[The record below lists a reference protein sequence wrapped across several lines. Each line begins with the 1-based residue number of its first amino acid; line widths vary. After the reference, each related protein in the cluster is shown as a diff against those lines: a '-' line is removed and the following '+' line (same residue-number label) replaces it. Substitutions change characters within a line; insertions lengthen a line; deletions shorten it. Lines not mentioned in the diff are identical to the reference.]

1 MDNRALVQQGLLNLG
16 FSPGATSGIMA
27 NAYHESGADYS
38 PTRLQGGGEAGE
50 VNVDGKTG
58 YGLFQWTSPDRQQGL
73 ADYAKQVGT
82 SSSDLLTQL
91 SYMKKELGQEGFNK
105 INAMTPEDAALY
117 FNDYYERPAYNPENR
132 LARKNMATTISNTI
146 GQDGG
151 KTIVDN
157 IDGIKTNM
165 VTENPNEKLDME
177 GVMAIIQQPKRNVA
191 AAGEEAL
198 REQLVRQAHHKARGA
213 FASRFYEDSDK
224 AMMNAAVAKAQ
235 EEAKL
240 QNANAQLTGA
250 GKLAQMIANSQNNSN
265 RQAYASLG
273 AMVGMNVNPMQTQL
287 MSHNQLAQMGLQV
300 QLQRKQ
306 QEEQM
311 QRQKEMM
318 MVSAMLHPRGGGG
331 GYGGGG
337 HGGRGSGGAK
347 RTMSPA
353 ANLKYTNDAYDKF
366 KSVADD
372 VASRGAFSQEDVDA
386 LNYAMKEAK
395 NTLAMAE
402 DDPITLQKIHDID
415 NDYTYSMEWMKHSQ
429 SGNGL
434 DYTVKKEKE

>member
-1 MDNRALVQQGLLNLG
+1 MAGIDSIRNIANIMAQKYGANPQFVAAQLAHESANGTSQLAVENHNYGGLTQSTPNGEENKQPDGSNYYRMFGSDEEYADAMYNDFFKYYPEILKAKTIDEYSHILKQNGYYGASEADYTNSLKGWLGKAGQNGGLLG
-16 FSPGATSGIMA
+16 GASPIDS
-27 NAYHESGADYS
+27 
-38 PTRLQGGGEAGE
+38 
-50 VNVDGKTG
+50 V
-58 YGLFQWTSPDRQQGL
+58 
-73 ADYAKQVGT
+73 
-82 SSSDLLTQL
+82 
-91 SYMKKELGQEGFNK
+91 
-105 INAMTPEDAALY
+105 
-117 FNDYYERPAYNPENR
+117 
-132 LARKNMATTISNTI
+132 
-146 GQDGG
+146 
-151 KTIVDN
+151 
-157 IDGIKTNM
+157 DGIKTNM
-165 VTENPNEKLDME
+165 VTENPNEKLDIE

-224 AMMNAAVAKAQ
+224 AMMNAAIAKAQ

-273 AMVGMNVNPMQTQL
+273 AMVGMAVNPMQTQL

-306 QEEQM
+306 QEEQF
-311 QRQKEMM
+311 QRQKEMLLL
-318 MVSAMLHPRGGGG
+318 SAATRPHGGGSGRGGGG
-331 GYGGGG
+331 
-337 HGGRGSGGAK
+337 RGSSGEK
-347 RTMSPA
+347 RMMSPA
-353 ANLKYTNDAYDKF
+353 SNLKYTNDAYDKF

-372 VASRGAFSQEDVDA
+372 VASRDAFSQEDVDA
-386 LNYAMKEAK
+386 LNHAMKEAK

-402 DDPITLQKIHDID
+402 DDPITLQKLHDID

>member
-1 MDNRALVQQGLLNLG
+1 MDYKALVQQGLLNLG

-58 YGLFQWTSPDRQQGL
+58 YGLFQWTSSDRQQGL
-73 ADYAKQVGT
+73 ADYAKQVGA

-91 SYMKKELGQEGFNK
+91 SYMKKELGEEGFNK

-117 FNDYYERPAYNPENR
+117 FNDYYERPANNPENR
-132 LARKNMATTISNTI
+132 LARRNMATEIAKTV
-146 GQDGG
+146 GQGG
-151 KTIVDN
+151 GTNIIDN
-157 IDGIKTNM
+157 IDGIKHNM
-165 VTENPNEKLDME
+165 LVENPNEKFDME
-177 GVMAIIQQPKRNVA
+177 GVMSIIQQPKRNVA
-191 AAGEEAL
+191 SAGEEAL

-224 AMMNAAVAKAQ
+224 AMMNAAIAKAQ
-235 EEAKL
+235 EDAKL

-250 GKLAQMIANSQNNSN
+250 GKLAQMIANSKNNSN
-265 RQAYASLG
+265 RQGYATLG

-311 QRQKEMM
+311 QRQKDYQQWMWTNAPRPV
-318 MVSAMLHPRGGGG
+318 VSSGRGGGG
-331 GYGGGG
+331 G
-337 HGGRGSGGAK
+337 RASGGAK
-347 RTMSPA
+347 RIMNPA
-353 ANLKYTNDAYDKF
+353 QNTKYVDEIRNGFREVLENNANLD
-366 KSVADD
+366 S
-372 VASRGAFSQEDVDA
+372 FSQHDVDNLNEQAMLA
-386 LNYAMKEAK
+386 LQK
-395 NTLAMAE
+395 LAVAE
-402 DDPITLQKIHDID
+402 DDPYAVQTV
-415 NDYTYSMEWMKHSQ
+415 NDVKRWQAEQLKHMADSQ
-429 SGNGL
+429 SGHDL
-434 DYTVKKEKE
+434 KYD

>member
-16 FSPGATSGIMA
+16 FSPGATSGIMS

-50 VNVDGKTG
+50 VNVDGQTG

-91 SYMKKELGQEGFNK
+91 SYMKKELGQDGFNK

-132 LARKNMATTISNTI
+132 LARRNMATEIAKTV
-146 GQDGG
+146 GQEGG
-151 KTIVDN
+151 ASIIDN
-157 IDGIKTNM
+157 VDGIKTNM
-165 VTENPNEKLDME
+165 VTENPNEKFDME

-191 AAGEEAL
+191 AAGEETL
-198 REQLVRQAHHKARGA
+198 KEQLVRQAHHKARGA

-224 AMMNAAVAKAQ
+224 AMMNAAIAKAQ

-306 QEEQM
+306 QEEQF
-311 QRQKEMM
+311 QRQKEMVM
-318 MVSAMLHPRGGGG
+318 LSAAMHPRGGGG
-331 GYGGGG
+331 GGGSGRGGGRSKEEKRMNNPITTAKYVDEELG
-337 HGGRGSGGAK
+337 KYQELLDKNAELGS
-347 RTMSPA
+347 
-353 ANLKYTNDAYDKF
+353 
-366 KSVADD
+366 
-372 VASRGAFSQEDVDA
+372 FSQTDVDT
-386 LNYAMKEAK
+386 LNKTSEDLLRKFEMLDADPYVESAINTIKEKQAYQLKHMK
-395 NTLAMAE
+395 
-402 DDPITLQKIHDID
+402 D
-415 NDYTYSMEWMKHSQ
+415 SQ

-434 DYTVKKEKE
+434 DYGG

>member
-50 VNVDGKTG
+50 VNVDGETG

-73 ADYAKQVGT
+73 ADYAKQAGT

-105 INAMTPEDAALY
+105 INGMTPEDAALY

-151 KTIVDN
+151 KTIIDN

-177 GVMAIIQQPKRNVA
+177 GVMSIIQQPKRNVA

-213 FASRFYEDSDK
+213 FASKFYEDSDK

-318 MVSAMLHPRGGGG
+318 LLSAATRPHGGGG
-331 GYGGGG
+331 GSGSS
-337 HGGRGSGGAK
+337 GSGRSSSGAK

-353 ANLKYTNDAYDKF
+353 QNTKYVDDIRNGFREVLENNANLG
-366 KSVADD
+366 S
-372 VASRGAFSQEDVDA
+372 FSQHDVDN
-386 LNYAMKEAK
+386 LNEQAMLSLQK
-395 NTLAMAE
+395 LAVAE
-402 DDPITLQKIHDID
+402 DDPYAVQTVNDIKRWQ
-415 NDYTYSMEWMKHSQ
+415 SEQLKHMAESQ
-429 SGNGL
+429 SGHNL
-434 DYTVKKEKE
+434 KYD

>member
-1 MDNRALVQQGLLNLG
+1 MDYKALVQQGLLNLG

-73 ADYAKQVGT
+73 ADYAKQVGA

-91 SYMKKELGQEGFNK
+91 SYMKKELGEEGFNK

-132 LARKNMATTISNTI
+132 LARKNMATEIAKTV
-146 GQDGG
+146 GQGG
-151 KTIVDN
+151 GANIIDN
-157 IDGIKTNM
+157 INGIKHNM
-165 VTENPNEKLDME
+165 LVENPNERLDIE
-177 GVMAIIQQPKRNVA
+177 GAMSIIQQPKRNVA
-191 AAGEEAL
+191 SAGEEAL

-287 MSHNQLAQMGLQV
+287 MSHNELAKMGLQV

-318 MVSAMLHPRGGGG
+318 MLSAMIHPHGGGSGRGGGG
-331 GYGGGG
+331 G
-337 HGGRGSGGAK
+337 RGSSGEK
-347 RTMSPA
+347 RMMSPA
-353 ANLKYTNDAYDKF
+353 TNLKYAQEAYKEY
-366 KSVADD
+366 ADTLH
-372 VASRGAFSQEDVDA
+372 SIEDVDN
-386 LNYAMKEAK
+386 LSQQDVNTVNHAMKTLK
-395 NTLAMAE
+395 NKMAMAE
-402 DDPITLQKIHDID
+402 DDPYALQVLKDAD
-415 NDYTYSMEWMKHSQ
+415 NDYKFLMETMPTRQ
-429 SGNGL
+429 TGAGL
-434 DYTVKKEKE
+434 DYSVKKDKDE

>member
-50 VNVDGKTG
+50 VNVDGETG

-91 SYMKKELGQEGFNK
+91 SYMKKELGQEGFNN
-105 INAMTPEDAALY
+105 INGMTPEDAALY

-151 KTIVDN
+151 KTIIDN

-165 VTENPNEKLDME
+165 ATENPNEKLDME
-177 GVMAIIQQPKRNVA
+177 GVMSIIQQPKRNVA
-191 AAGEEAL
+191 AAGEDAL

-213 FASRFYEDSDK
+213 FASKFYEDSDK

-311 QRQKEMM
+311 QRQKEMAM
-318 MVSAMLHPRGGGG
+318 LSATLHPRGGGG
-331 GYGGGG
+331 GSGSS
-337 HGGRGSGGAK
+337 GSGRSSSGAK

-353 ANLKYTNDAYDKF
+353 QNTKYVDDIRNGFREVLENNANLG
-366 KSVADD
+366 S
-372 VASRGAFSQEDVDA
+372 FSQHDVDN
-386 LNYAMKEAK
+386 LNEQAMLSLQK
-395 NTLAMAE
+395 LAVAE
-402 DDPITLQKIHDID
+402 DDPYAVQTVNDIKRWQ
-415 NDYTYSMEWMKHSQ
+415 SEQLKHMAESQ
-429 SGNGL
+429 SGHNL
-434 DYTVKKEKE
+434 KYD

>member
-1 MDNRALVQQGLLNLG
+1 MAGIDSIRNIANIMAQKYGANPQFVAAQLAHESANGTSQLAVENHNYGGLTQSTPNGEENKQPDGSNYYRMFGSDEEYADAMYNDFFKYYPEILKAKTVDEYSHILKQNGYYGASETDYTNSLKGWLGKAGQNGGLLG
-16 FSPGATSGIMA
+16 GA
-27 NAYHESGADYS
+27 
-38 PTRLQGGGEAGE
+38 
-50 VNVDGKTG
+50 
-58 YGLFQWTSPDRQQGL
+58 
-73 ADYAKQVGT
+73 
-82 SSSDLLTQL
+82 
-91 SYMKKELGQEGFNK
+91 
-105 INAMTPEDAALY
+105 
-117 FNDYYERPAYNPENR
+117 NP
-132 LARKNMATTISNTI
+132 IDS
-146 GQDGG
+146 
-151 KTIVDN
+151 V
-157 IDGIKTNM
+157 DGIKTNM

-287 MSHNQLAQMGLQV
+287 MSHNELAKMGLQV

-306 QEEQM
+306 LEEQM
-311 QRQKEMM
+311 QRQKEIMM
-318 MVSAMLHPRGGGG
+318 LQAATRPRGGGGGG
-331 GYGGGG
+331 GYGG
-337 HGGRGSGGAK
+337 GGRGSGGAK

-402 DDPITLQKIHDID
+402 DDPITLQKLHDID
-415 NDYTYSMEWMKHSQ
+415 NDYKYSMEWMKHSQ

>member
-16 FSPGATSGIMA
+16 FSPGATSGIMS

-50 VNVDGKTG
+50 VNVDGQTG

-132 LARKNMATTISNTI
+132 LARRNMATEIAKTV
-146 GQDGG
+146 GQEGG
-151 KTIVDN
+151 ASIIDN
-157 IDGIKTNM
+157 VDGIKTNM

-198 REQLVRQAHHKARGA
+198 KEQLVRQAHHKARGA

-265 RQAYASLG
+265 RQAYATLG

-287 MSHNQLAQMGLQV
+287 MSHNELAKMGLQV

-306 QEEQM
+306 LEEQM

-318 MVSAMLHPRGGGG
+318 MLSAMIHPHGGGSGRGGGG
-331 GYGGGG
+331 G
-337 HGGRGSGGAK
+337 RASSGDR

-386 LNYAMKEAK
+386 LNHAMKEAK

-402 DDPITLQKIHDID
+402 DDPITLQKLHDIN

>member
-16 FSPGATSGIMA
+16 FSPGATSGIMS

-91 SYMKKELGQEGFNK
+91 SYMKKELGQDGFNK

-132 LARKNMATTISNTI
+132 LARRNMATEIAKTV
-146 GQDGG
+146 GQEGG
-151 KTIVDN
+151 ASIIDN
-157 IDGIKTNM
+157 IDRIKTNM

-177 GVMAIIQQPKRNVA
+177 SVMSIIQQPKRNVA

-198 REQLVRQAHHKARGA
+198 REQLVRQAQHKARGA

-287 MSHNQLAQMGLQV
+287 MSHNQLAQMGLQI
-300 QLQRKQ
+300 QIQRKQ

-318 MVSAMLHPRGGGG
+318 LLSAATRPHGGGS
-331 GYGGGG
+331 GGGSSS
-337 HGGRGSGGAK
+337 GGRSSGGAK

-366 KSVADD
+366 KSVLDGVAEKGELSQDD
-372 VASRGAFSQEDVDA
+372 VDSI
-386 LNYAMKEAK
+386 NYATKEAK

-402 DDPITLQKIHDID
+402 DDPITLQKLHDID
-415 NDYTYSMEWMKHSQ
+415 NDYTYIIREMKQRQ

-434 DYTVKKEKE
+434 DYSVKKEE

>member
-50 VNVDGKTG
+50 VNVDGETG

-151 KTIVDN
+151 KTIIDN

-177 GVMAIIQQPKRNVA
+177 GVMSIIQQPKRNVA

-198 REQLVRQAHHKARGA
+198 REQLVRQAHHRARGA

-318 MVSAMLHPRGGGG
+318 LLSAATRPHGGGG
-331 GYGGGG
+331 GSGSSGGG
-337 HGGRGSGGAK
+337 RSSGGAK
-347 RTMSPA
+347 RIMSPA
-353 ANLKYTNDAYDKF
+353 QNTKYVDDIRNGFREVLENNANLG
-366 KSVADD
+366 S
-372 VASRGAFSQEDVDA
+372 FSQHDVDN
-386 LNYAMKEAK
+386 LNEQAMLSLQK
-395 NTLAMAE
+395 LAVAE
-402 DDPITLQKIHDID
+402 DDPYAVQTVNDIKRWQ
-415 NDYTYSMEWMKHSQ
+415 SEQLKHMAESQ
-429 SGNGL
+429 SGHNL
-434 DYTVKKEKE
+434 KYD

>member
-1 MDNRALVQQGLLNLG
+1 MDYKALVQQGLLNLG

-73 ADYAKQVGT
+73 ADFAKQNGT
-82 SSSDLLTQL
+82 SSSDVLTQL
-91 SYMKKELGQEGFNK
+91 AFMKKELGQEGFNK
-105 INAMTPEDAALY
+105 INSMGPEDAALY
-117 FNDYYERPAYNPENR
+117 FNDNYERPKYNEENR
-132 LARKNMATTISNTI
+132 MARKNMATTIANTI

-151 KTIVDN
+151 KTIIDSV
-157 IDGIKTNM
+157 DGIKTNM
-165 VTENPNEKLDME
+165 VTENPNEKFDME

-224 AMMNAAVAKAQ
+224 AMMNAAIAKAQ

-287 MSHNQLAQMGLQV
+287 MSHNQLAQMGLQI
-300 QLQRKQ
+300 QIQRKQ

-311 QRQKEMM
+311 QRQKDYQQWVWANAPRPV
-318 MVSAMLHPRGGGG
+318 VSSGRGGGG
-331 GYGGGG
+331 G
-337 HGGRGSGGAK
+337 RGSSGEK
-347 RTMSPA
+347 RMMSPA
-353 ANLKYTNDAYDKF
+353 TNLKYAQEAYKEYTDTLH
-366 KSVADD
+366 SI
-372 VASRGAFSQEDVDA
+372 EDVDN
-386 LNYAMKEAK
+386 LSQQDVNTVNHAMKTFK
-395 NTLAMAE
+395 NKMAMAE
-402 DDPITLQKIHDID
+402 DDPYALQALKDAD
-415 NDYTYSMEWMKHSQ
+415 NDYKFLMETMPTRQ
-429 SGNGL
+429 TGAGL
-434 DYTVKKEKE
+434 DYSVKKDKDE

>member
-1 MDNRALVQQGLLNLG
+1 MDYKALVQQGLLNLG

-73 ADYAKQVGT
+73 ADYAKQNGT
-82 SSSDLLTQL
+82 SSSDLMTQL
-91 SYMKKELGQEGFNK
+91 SYMKKELGQDGFNK
-105 INAMTPEDAALY
+105 INSMSPEDAALY
-117 FNDYYERPAYNPENR
+117 FNDNYERPAYNEENR
-132 LARKNMATTISNTI
+132 MARKNMATTIANTI
-146 GQDGG
+146 GNEGG
-151 KTIVDN
+151 KTIIDS

-165 VTENPNEKLDME
+165 VTENPNEKFDME
-177 GVMAIIQQPKRNVA
+177 GVMSIIRQPKRNVA
-191 AAGEEAL
+191 AAGEDAL
-198 REQLVRQAHHKARGA
+198 REQLVRQAQHKARGV
-213 FASRFYEDSDK
+213 FASKFYEDGDK
-224 AMMNAAVAKAQ
+224 AMMNAAIAKAQ
-235 EEAKL
+235 EDAKL

-265 RQAYASLG
+265 RQAYATLG

-287 MSHNQLAQMGLQV
+287 MSHNELAKMGLQI
-300 QLQRKQ
+300 QMQRKQ

-311 QRQKEMM
+311 QRQKDYQQWMWANAPRPV
-318 MVSAMLHPRGGGG
+318 VSSGGGG
-331 GYGGGG
+331 G
-337 HGGRGSGGAK
+337 GGRSSGGAR

-386 LNYAMKEAK
+386 LNHAMKEAK

-402 DDPITLQKIHDID
+402 DDPITLQKLHDID
-415 NDYTYSMEWMKHSQ
+415 NDYKYSMEWMKHSQ

-434 DYTVKKEKE
+434 DYTVKKEKEQ

>member
-1 MDNRALVQQGLLNLG
+1 MAGIDSIRNIAN
-16 FSPGATSGIMA
+16 IMA
-27 NAYHESGADYS
+27 QKYGANPQFVAAQLAHESANGTSQLAVENHNYGGLTQSTPNGEENKQPDGSNYYRMFGSDEEYADAMYNDFFKYYPEILKAKTIDEYSHILKQNGYYGASETDYTNS
-38 PTRLQGGGEAGE
+38 LKGWLGKAGQGGG
-50 VNVDGKTG
+50 
-58 YGLFQWTSPDRQQGL
+58 
-73 ADYAKQVGT
+73 
-82 SSSDLLTQL
+82 LL
-91 SYMKKELGQEGFNK
+91 GG
-105 INAMTPEDAALY
+105 A
-117 FNDYYERPAYNPENR
+117 NP
-132 LARKNMATTISNTI
+132 IDS
-146 GQDGG
+146 
-151 KTIVDN
+151 V
-157 IDGIKTNM
+157 DGIKTNM
-165 VTENPNEKLDME
+165 VTENPNEKFDME

-287 MSHNQLAQMGLQV
+287 MSHNQLAQMGLQI
-300 QLQRKQ
+300 QIQRKQ

-318 MVSAMLHPRGGGG
+318 LLSAAMHPRGGGG
-331 GYGGGG
+331 GGG
-337 HGGRGSGGAK
+337 GGRGSGEAK

-353 ANLKYTNDAYDKF
+353 TNLKYVQDAYKEYTD
-366 KSVADD
+366 SLH
-372 VASRGAFSQEDVDA
+372 SIEDVGNLSQQDV
-386 LNYAMKEAK
+386 NTVNHAMKTLK
-395 NTLAMAE
+395 NKLAMAE
-402 DDPITLQKIHDID
+402 DDPITLQIISDAN
-415 NDYTYSMEWMKHSQ
+415 NDYKYLMEEMPTKQ
-429 SGNGL
+429 TGAGL
-434 DYTVKKEKE
+434 DYSIKKEE

>member
-16 FSPGATSGIMA
+16 FSPGATSGIMS

-91 SYMKKELGQEGFNK
+91 SYMKKELGQDGFNK

-132 LARKNMATTISNTI
+132 LARRNMATEIAKTV
-146 GQDGG
+146 GQEGG
-151 KTIVDN
+151 ASIIDN
-157 IDGIKTNM
+157 IDRIKTNM

-177 GVMAIIQQPKRNVA
+177 SVMSIIQQPKRNVA

-198 REQLVRQAHHKARGA
+198 REQLVRQAQHKARGA

-287 MSHNQLAQMGLQV
+287 MSHNQLAQMGLQI
-300 QLQRKQ
+300 QIQRKQ

-318 MVSAMLHPRGGGG
+318 LLSAATRPHGGGS
-331 GYGGGG
+331 GGGSSS
-337 HGGRGSGGAK
+337 GGRGSSGEK

-366 KSVADD
+366 KSVLDG
-372 VASRGAFSQEDVDA
+372 VAEKGELSQDDVDA
-386 LNYAMKEAK
+386 INYATKEAK

-402 DDPITLQKIHDID
+402 DDPITLQKLHDID
-415 NDYTYSMEWMKHSQ
+415 NDYTYIIREMKQKQ

-434 DYTVKKEKE
+434 DYSVKKEE

>member
-1 MDNRALVQQGLLNLG
+1 MAGIESIRNVAN
-16 FSPGATSGIMA
+16 IMA
-27 NAYHESGADYS
+27 QKYGANPQFVAAQLAHESANGTSRLAVENHNYGGLTQSTPNGEENKQPDGSNYYRMFGSDEEYADAMYNDFFKYYPEILKAKTIDEYSHILKQNGYYGASETDYTNS
-38 PTRLQGGGEAGE
+38 LKGWLGKAGQGGG
-50 VNVDGKTG
+50 
-58 YGLFQWTSPDRQQGL
+58 
-73 ADYAKQVGT
+73 
-82 SSSDLLTQL
+82 LL
-91 SYMKKELGQEGFNK
+91 GG
-105 INAMTPEDAALY
+105 A
-117 FNDYYERPAYNPENR
+117 NP
-132 LARKNMATTISNTI
+132 IDS
-146 GQDGG
+146 
-151 KTIVDN
+151 V
-157 IDGIKTNM
+157 DGIKTNM

-191 AAGEEAL
+191 SAGEEAL

-213 FASRFYEDSDK
+213 FASKFYEDSDK

-287 MSHNQLAQMGLQV
+287 MSHNELAKMGLQV

-318 MVSAMLHPRGGGG
+318 MLSAMIHPHGGGSGRGGG
-331 GYGGGG
+331 
-337 HGGRGSGGAK
+337 GGRGSGGAR

-353 ANLKYTNDAYDKF
+353 ANLKYANDAYDKF

-372 VASRGAFSQEDVDA
+372 VASRDAFSQEDVDA
-386 LNYAMKEAK
+386 LNHAMKEAK

-402 DDPITLQKIHDID
+402 DDPITLQKLHDID
-415 NDYTYSMEWMKHSQ
+415 NDYKYSMEWMKHSQ

>member
-1 MDNRALVQQGLLNLG
+1 MDNRTLVQQGLLNLG

-50 VNVDGKTG
+50 INVDGQTG

-82 SSSDLLTQL
+82 SSSDILTQL
-91 SYMKKELGQEGFNK
+91 AFMKKELGQEGFNK
-105 INAMTPEDAALY
+105 INSMNPEDAALY
-117 FNDYYERPAYNPENR
+117 FNDHYERPAYNEENR
-132 LARKNMATTISNTI
+132 MARKNMATTIANTI
-146 GQDGG
+146 GSDGG
-151 KTIVDN
+151 KNIIDS

-287 MSHNQLAQMGLQV
+287 MSHNQLAQMGLQI
-300 QLQRKQ
+300 QIQRKQ

-318 MVSAMLHPRGGGG
+318 LLSAAMHPRGGGG
-331 GYGGGG
+331 GGG
-337 HGGRGSGGAK
+337 GGRGSGEAK

-353 ANLKYTNDAYDKF
+353 TNLKYVQDAYKEYTD
-366 KSVADD
+366 SLH
-372 VASRGAFSQEDVDA
+372 SIEDVGNLSQQDV
-386 LNYAMKEAK
+386 NTVNHAMKTLK
-395 NTLAMAE
+395 NKLAMAE
-402 DDPITLQKIHDID
+402 DDPITLQTISDAN
-415 NDYTYSMEWMKHSQ
+415 NDYKYLMEEMPTKQ
-429 SGNGL
+429 TGAGL
-434 DYTVKKEKE
+434 DYSIKKEE

>member
-1 MDNRALVQQGLLNLG
+1 MDYKALVQQGLLNLG
-16 FSPGATSGIMA
+16 FSPGATSGIMS

-73 ADYAKQVGT
+73 ADYAKQNGT
-82 SSSDLLTQL
+82 SSSDILTQL
-91 SYMKKELGQEGFNK
+91 AFMKKELGQEGFNK
-105 INAMTPEDAALY
+105 INSMSPEDAALY
-117 FNDYYERPAYNPENR
+117 FNDNYERPAYNPENR
-132 LARKNMATTISNTI
+132 LARRNMATEIAKTV
-146 GQDGG
+146 GQEGG
-151 KTIVDN
+151 ASIIDN
-157 IDGIKTNM
+157 VDGIKTNM
-165 VTENPNEKLDME
+165 VTENPNEKFDME
-177 GVMAIIQQPKRNVA
+177 GVMSIIQQPKRNVA
-191 AAGEEAL
+191 AAGEDAL
-198 REQLVRQAHHKARGA
+198 REQLVRQAQHKARGV
-213 FASRFYEDSDK
+213 FASKFYEDGDK
-224 AMMNAAVAKAQ
+224 AMMNAAIAKAQ
-235 EEAKL
+235 EDAKL

-306 QEEQM
+306 QEEQI

-318 MVSAMLHPRGGGG
+318 MLQAALRPRVVGGSGGGG
-331 GYGGGG
+331 S
-337 HGGRGSGGAK
+337 RGSGGAK

-366 KSVADD
+366 KSVLDG
-372 VASRGAFSQEDVDA
+372 VAEKGELSQDDVDA
-386 LNYAMKEAK
+386 INYATKEAK

-402 DDPITLQKIHDID
+402 DDPITLQKLHDID
-415 NDYTYSMEWMKHSQ
+415 NDYTYIIREMKQRQ

-434 DYTVKKEKE
+434 DYSVKKEE

>member
-1 MDNRALVQQGLLNLG
+1 MDYKALVQQGLLNLG

-73 ADYAKQVGT
+73 ADFAKQNGT
-82 SSSDLLTQL
+82 SSSDVLTQL
-91 SYMKKELGQEGFNK
+91 AFMKKELGQEGFNK
-105 INAMTPEDAALY
+105 INSMGPEDAALY
-117 FNDYYERPAYNPENR
+117 FNDNYERPKYNEENR
-132 LARKNMATTISNTI
+132 MARKNMATTIANTI

-151 KTIVDN
+151 KTIIDSV
-157 IDGIKTNM
+157 DGIKTNM
-165 VTENPNEKLDME
+165 VTENPNEKFDME

-287 MSHNQLAQMGLQV
+287 MSHNELAKMGLQV

-306 QEEQM
+306 LEEQM

-318 MVSAMLHPRGGGG
+318 MVSAMLHPRGGGSG
-331 GYGGGG
+331 RGGG
-337 HGGRGSGGAK
+337 GGRGSSGEK
-347 RTMSPA
+347 RIMNPA
-353 ANLKYTNDAYDKF
+353 QNTKYVDEIRNGFREVLENNANLD
-366 KSVADD
+366 
-372 VASRGAFSQEDVDA
+372 GFSQHDVDN
-386 LNYAMKEAK
+386 LNEQAMLSLQK
-395 NTLAMAE
+395 LAVAE
-402 DDPITLQKIHDID
+402 DDPYAVQTVNDIKRWQA
-415 NDYTYSMEWMKHSQ
+415 EQLKHMADSQ
-429 SGNGL
+429 SGHDL
-434 DYTVKKEKE
+434 KYD

>member
-1 MDNRALVQQGLLNLG
+1 MDYKALVQQGLLNLG

-73 ADYAKQVGT
+73 ADYAKQNGT
-82 SSSDLLTQL
+82 SSSDLMTQL
-91 SYMKKELGQEGFNK
+91 SYMKKELGQDGFNK
-105 INAMTPEDAALY
+105 INSMSPEDAALY
-117 FNDYYERPAYNPENR
+117 FNDNYERPAYNEENR
-132 LARKNMATTISNTI
+132 MARKNMATTIANTI
-146 GQDGG
+146 GNEGG
-151 KTIVDN
+151 KTIIDS

-165 VTENPNEKLDME
+165 VTENPNEKFDME
-177 GVMAIIQQPKRNVA
+177 GVMSIIQQPKRNVA
-191 AAGEEAL
+191 AAGEDAL
-198 REQLVRQAHHKARGA
+198 REQLVRQAQHKARGA
-213 FASRFYEDSDK
+213 FASKFYEDGDK
-224 AMMNAAVAKAQ
+224 AMMNAAIAKAQ
-235 EEAKL
+235 EDAKL

-287 MSHNQLAQMGLQV
+287 MSHNQLAQMGLQ
-300 QLQRKQ
+300 LEMQRKQ

-311 QRQKEMM
+311 QRQKDYQQWMWANAPRPV
-318 MVSAMLHPRGGGG
+318 VSSGGGG
-331 GYGGGG
+331 G
-337 HGGRGSGGAK
+337 GGRSSGGAR

-386 LNYAMKEAK
+386 LNHAMKEAK

-402 DDPITLQKIHDID
+402 DDPITLQKLHDID
-415 NDYTYSMEWMKHSQ
+415 NDYKYSMEWMKHSQ

-434 DYTVKKEKE
+434 DYTVKKEKEQ

>member
-16 FSPGATSGIMA
+16 FSPGATSGIMS

-91 SYMKKELGQEGFNK
+91 SYMKKELGQDGFNK
-105 INAMTPEDAALY
+105 INSMTPEDAALY

-132 LARKNMATTISNTI
+132 LARRNMATEIAKTV
-146 GQDGG
+146 GQEGG
-151 KTIVDN
+151 ASIIDN
-157 IDGIKTNM
+157 VDGIKTNM
-165 VTENPNEKLDME
+165 VTENPNEKLDIE
-177 GVMAIIQQPKRNVA
+177 GVMSIIQQPKRNVA

-198 REQLVRQAHHKARGA
+198 REQLVRQAQHKARGA

-265 RQAYASLG
+265 RQAYATLG

-306 QEEQM
+306 QEEQF
-311 QRQKEMM
+311 QRQKEMLM
-318 MVSAMLHPRGGGG
+318 LSAAMHPRGGGG
-331 GYGGGG
+331 G
-337 HGGRGSGGAK
+337 GGRGSSGEK
-347 RTMSPA
+347 RMMSPA
-353 ANLKYTNDAYDKF
+353 TNLKYAQEAYKEYTDTLH
-366 KSVADD
+366 SI
-372 VASRGAFSQEDVDA
+372 EDVDN
-386 LNYAMKEAK
+386 LSQQDVNTVNHAMKTLK
-395 NTLAMAE
+395 NKMAMAE
-402 DDPITLQKIHDID
+402 DDPYALQVLKDAN
-415 NDYTYSMEWMKHSQ
+415 NDYNFLMREMPKKQT
-429 SGNGL
+429 GAGL
-434 DYTVKKEKE
+434 DYSVKKDDEE

>member
-1 MDNRALVQQGLLNLG
+1 MDYRALVQQGLLNLG

-50 VNVDGKTG
+50 VNVDGETG

-73 ADYAKQVGT
+73 ADYAKQAGT

-151 KTIVDN
+151 KTIIDN

-177 GVMAIIQQPKRNVA
+177 GVMSIIQQPKRNVA

-318 MVSAMLHPRGGGG
+318 LLSAATRPHGGGG
-331 GYGGGG
+331 GSGSS
-337 HGGRGSGGAK
+337 GSGRSSSGAK

-353 ANLKYTNDAYDKF
+353 QNTKYVDDIRNGFREVLENNANLG
-366 KSVADD
+366 S
-372 VASRGAFSQEDVDA
+372 FSQHDVDN
-386 LNYAMKEAK
+386 LNEQAMLSLQK
-395 NTLAMAE
+395 LAVAE
-402 DDPITLQKIHDID
+402 DDPYAVQTVNDIKRWQ
-415 NDYTYSMEWMKHSQ
+415 SEQLKHMADSQ
-429 SGNGL
+429 SGHNL
-434 DYTVKKEKE
+434 KYD

>member
-16 FSPGATSGIMA
+16 FSPGATSGIMS

-50 VNVDGKTG
+50 VNVDGQTG

-91 SYMKKELGQEGFNK
+91 SYMKKELGQDGFNK

-132 LARKNMATTISNTI
+132 LARRNMATEIAKTV
-146 GQDGG
+146 GQEGG
-151 KTIVDN
+151 ASIIDN
-157 IDGIKTNM
+157 VDGIKTNM

-177 GVMAIIQQPKRNVA
+177 GVMSIIQQPKRNVA

-213 FASRFYEDSDK
+213 FASKFYEDSDK
-224 AMMNAAVAKAQ
+224 AMMNAAIAKAQ

-306 QEEQM
+306 QEEQF
-311 QRQKEMM
+311 QRQKEMAM
-318 MVSAMLHPRGGGG
+318 LSAMLHPRGGGG
-331 GYGGGG
+331 GGGSGRGGGRSREDKRMNNPITTAKYVDEELG
-337 HGGRGSGGAK
+337 KYQELLDKNAELGS
-347 RTMSPA
+347 
-353 ANLKYTNDAYDKF
+353 
-366 KSVADD
+366 
-372 VASRGAFSQEDVDA
+372 FSQTDVDT
-386 LNYAMKEAK
+386 LNKTSEDLLRKFEMLDADPYVESAINTIKEKQAYQLKHMK
-395 NTLAMAE
+395 
-402 DDPITLQKIHDID
+402 D
-415 NDYTYSMEWMKHSQ
+415 SQ

-434 DYTVKKEKE
+434 DYGG

>member
-16 FSPGATSGIMA
+16 FSPGATSGIMS

-50 VNVDGKTG
+50 VNVDGQTG

-132 LARKNMATTISNTI
+132 LTRRNMATEIEKTV
-146 GQDGG
+146 GQEGG
-151 KTIVDN
+151 ASIIDN
-157 IDGIKTNM
+157 VDGIKTNM
-165 VTENPNEKLDME
+165 LTENPNEKLDME
-177 GVMAIIQQPKRNVA
+177 GVMSIIQQPKRNVA
-191 AAGEEAL
+191 SAGEEAL

-213 FASRFYEDSDK
+213 FASKFYEDSDK

-311 QRQKEMM
+311 QRQKEMQQWM
-318 MVSAMLHPRGGGG
+318 WTNAPRPAVSSGRGGRSSGGGG
-331 GYGGGG
+331 RSSGDKRMNNPITTAKYVDEELGKYQELLDKNAEL
-337 HGGRGSGGAK
+337 GS
-347 RTMSPA
+347 
-353 ANLKYTNDAYDKF
+353 
-366 KSVADD
+366 
-372 VASRGAFSQEDVDA
+372 FSQTDVDT
-386 LNYAMKEAK
+386 LNKTSEDLLRKFEMLDADPYVESAINTIKEKQAYQLKHMK
-395 NTLAMAE
+395 
-402 DDPITLQKIHDID
+402 D
-415 NDYTYSMEWMKHSQ
+415 SQ

-434 DYTVKKEKE
+434 DYGG

>member
-1 MDNRALVQQGLLNLG
+1 MDYKALVQQGLLNLG
-16 FSPGATSGIMA
+16 FSPGATSGIMS

-73 ADYAKQVGT
+73 ADYAKQMGT
-82 SSSDLLTQL
+82 SSSDVMTQL
-91 SYMKKELGQEGFNK
+91 SYMKKELGQDGFNK
-105 INAMTPEDAALY
+105 INSMSPEDAALY
-117 FNDYYERPAYNPENR
+117 FNDNYERPAYNEENR
-132 LARKNMATTISNTI
+132 MARKNMATTIANTI
-146 GQDGG
+146 GNEGG
-151 KTIVDN
+151 KTIIDS

-165 VTENPNEKLDME
+165 VTENPNEKFDME
-177 GVMAIIQQPKRNVA
+177 GVMSIIQQPKRNVA
-191 AAGEEAL
+191 AAGEDAL
-198 REQLVRQAHHKARGA
+198 REQLVRQAQHKARGA
-213 FASRFYEDSDK
+213 FASKFYEDGDK
-224 AMMNAAVAKAQ
+224 AMMNAAIAKAQ
-235 EEAKL
+235 EDAKL

-311 QRQKEMM
+311 QRQKELI
-318 MVSAMLHPRGGGG
+318 MLQAASRPRVVGGSS
-331 GYGGGG
+331 
-337 HGGRGSGGAK
+337 GGRSSGGA
-347 RTMSPA
+347 RRMMSPA

-366 KSVADD
+366 KGVLDSVAEK
-372 VASRGAFSQEDVDA
+372 GEFSQDDVDA
-386 LNYAMKEAK
+386 INYAMKEAK

-402 DDPITLQKIHDID
+402 DDPITLQKLHDID
-415 NDYTYSMEWMKHSQ
+415 NDYNYSINWMKTHQ

-434 DYTVKKEKE
+434 DYTVKKEEE

>member
-16 FSPGATSGIMA
+16 FSPGATSGIMS

-50 VNVDGKTG
+50 VNVDGQTG

-132 LARKNMATTISNTI
+132 LARRNMATEIAKTV
-146 GQDGG
+146 GQEGG
-151 KTIVDN
+151 ASIIDN
-157 IDGIKTNM
+157 VDGIKTNM
-165 VTENPNEKLDME
+165 LTENPNEKLDME
-177 GVMAIIQQPKRNVA
+177 GVMSIIQQPKRNVA
-191 AAGEEAL
+191 SAGEEAL

-213 FASRFYEDSDK
+213 FASKFYEDSDK

-311 QRQKEMM
+311 QRQKEMQQWM
-318 MVSAMLHPRGGGG
+318 WTNAPRPAVSSGRGGRSSGGGG
-331 GYGGGG
+331 RSSGDKRMNNPITTAKYVDEELGKYQELLDKNAEL
-337 HGGRGSGGAK
+337 GS
-347 RTMSPA
+347 
-353 ANLKYTNDAYDKF
+353 
-366 KSVADD
+366 
-372 VASRGAFSQEDVDA
+372 FSQTDVDT
-386 LNYAMKEAK
+386 LNKTSEDLLRKFEMLDADPYVESAINTIKEKQAYQLKHMK
-395 NTLAMAE
+395 
-402 DDPITLQKIHDID
+402 D
-415 NDYTYSMEWMKHSQ
+415 SQ

-434 DYTVKKEKE
+434 DYGG

>member
-1 MDNRALVQQGLLNLG
+1 MDYKALVQQGLLNLG

-73 ADYAKQVGT
+73 ADYAKQNGT
-82 SSSDLLTQL
+82 SSSDILTQL
-91 SYMKKELGQEGFNK
+91 AFMKKELGQEGFNK
-105 INAMTPEDAALY
+105 INSMGPEDAALY
-117 FNDYYERPAYNPENR
+117 FNDNYERPKYNEENR
-132 LARKNMATTISNTI
+132 MARKNMATTIANTI

-151 KTIVDN
+151 KTIIDSV
-157 IDGIKTNM
+157 DGIKTNM
-165 VTENPNEKLDME
+165 VTENPNEKFDME
-177 GVMAIIQQPKRNVA
+177 GVMSIIQQPKRNVA

-287 MSHNQLAQMGLQV
+287 MSHNELAKMGLQV
-300 QLQRKQ
+300 QIQRKQ

-311 QRQKEMM
+311 QRQKYYQQWVWANAPRPV
-318 MVSAMLHPRGGGG
+318 VSSGRGGGG
-331 GYGGGG
+331 G
-337 HGGRGSGGAK
+337 RGSSGEK
-347 RTMSPA
+347 RMMSPA
-353 ANLKYTNDAYDKF
+353 TNLKYAQEAYKEYTDTLH
-366 KSVADD
+366 SI
-372 VASRGAFSQEDVDA
+372 EDVDN
-386 LNYAMKEAK
+386 LSQQDVNTVNHAMKTLK
-395 NTLAMAE
+395 NKMAMAE
-402 DDPITLQKIHDID
+402 DDPYALQVLKDSN
-415 NDYTYSMEWMKHSQ
+415 NDYNYLMRVMPTKQ
-429 SGNGL
+429 TGAGL
-434 DYTVKKEKE
+434 DYSVKKDDEE

>member
-1 MDNRALVQQGLLNLG
+1 MDYKALVQQGLLNLG

-73 ADYAKQVGT
+73 ADYAKQMGT
-82 SSSDLLTQL
+82 SSSDVMTQL
-91 SYMKKELGQEGFNK
+91 SYMKKELGQDGFNK
-105 INAMTPEDAALY
+105 INSMSPEDAALY
-117 FNDYYERPAYNPENR
+117 FNDNYERPAYNEENR
-132 LARKNMATTISNTI
+132 MARKNMATTIANTI
-146 GQDGG
+146 GNEGG
-151 KTIVDN
+151 KTIIDS

-165 VTENPNEKLDME
+165 VTENPNEKFDME

-198 REQLVRQAHHKARGA
+198 KEQFVRQAQHKARGA

-235 EEAKL
+235 EDAKL

-287 MSHNQLAQMGLQV
+287 MSHNQLAQMGLQI
-300 QLQRKQ
+300 QIQRKQ

-318 MVSAMLHPRGGGG
+318 MLQAALHPRAVGGSSGGGG
-331 GYGGGG
+331 G
-337 HGGRGSGGAK
+337 GGRGSGGAR

-372 VASRGAFSQEDVDA
+372 VASRDAFSQEDVDA
-386 LNYAMKEAK
+386 LNHAMKEAK

-402 DDPITLQKIHDID
+402 DDPITLQKLHDID
-415 NDYTYSMEWMKHSQ
+415 NDYNYSMEWMKRSQ

>member
-27 NAYHESGADYS
+27 NAYHESGVDYS

-50 VNVDGKTG
+50 VNVDGETG

-177 GVMAIIQQPKRNVA
+177 GVMSIIQQPKRNVA

-198 REQLVRQAHHKARGA
+198 REQLVRQAHHRARGA

-311 QRQKEMM
+311 QRQKEMAM
-318 MVSAMLHPRGGGG
+318 LSATLHPRVAGGSGG

-337 HGGRGSGGAK
+337 RSSGGAK
-347 RTMSPA
+347 RIMNPA
-353 ANLKYTNDAYDKF
+353 QNTKYVDEIRNGFREVLENNANLG
-366 KSVADD
+366 S
-372 VASRGAFSQEDVDA
+372 FSQHDVDN
-386 LNYAMKEAK
+386 LNEQAMLSLQK
-395 NTLAMAE
+395 LAVAE
-402 DDPITLQKIHDID
+402 DDPYAVQTVNDIKRWQ
-415 NDYTYSMEWMKHSQ
+415 SEQLKHMAESQ
-429 SGNGL
+429 SGHNL
-434 DYTVKKEKE
+434 KYD